1 MGSMAVTA
9 QEIGSL
15 VEKYLIEYPDE
26 AARLARLREAL
37 ASPDRSDGHVTS
49 AVVLIDPRWRV
60 LHLYDRDRGRALL
73 PEVHLTDADRTLA
86 GAGLRGLGEHLHI
99 EPDAVTPL

>member
-26 AARLARLREAL
+26 TARLARLRAAL
-37 ASPDRSDGHVTS
+37 ASPGEPDGHVTS
-49 AVVLIDPRWRV
+49 AIVLIDERWRV
-60 LHLYDRDRGRALL
+60 LHLYDRERGRAVL
-73 PEVHLTDADRTLA
+73 PEVHPTDADHSLT
-86 GAGLRGLGEHLHI
+86 GAALRGLAERLDVD
-99 EPDAVTPL
+99 P